1 MRGKWITL
9 LKIGVTVVGL
19 VVVVTKFD
27 LGVMG
32 ETLAQARLGWV
43 LLAFVLVI
51 VSLVVRAFRWWLLLR
66 GLGASIGLW
75 RLVELYFVGNF
86 YNAFLPS
93 GFGGDV
99 VRVVE
104 VSQDVEAGVA
114 AGTVLVD
121 RLTGLLVL
129 FVLALLAL
137 PFRPA
142 NFPPTL
148 LWPIVG
154 LCVVG
159 LAAGGVIL
167 QGDLALTVV
176 GWLPLWLEGRVMG
189 FVRPMLTAVRQCGR
203 QAIGQALAV
212 SAFFTLFMVGW
223 WFAAAKALGFIIP
236 LSYLLLVIPILSISL
251 LVPSIGG
258 LGVRETLAPLLFA
271 GVNLSPAQAASM
283 ALVVFAVERLSGLLG
298 APIYIASL
306 LRRRQGQ

>member
-1 MRGKWITL
+1 MHGKWTTG
-9 LKIGVTVVGL
+9 LKMGVTVIGL
-19 VVVVTKFD
+19 WVVLTTFD
-27 LGVMG
+27 LQLMSR
-32 ETLAQARLGWV
+32 TLGQARLEWV
-43 LLAFVLVI
+43 GVAFLLVI
-51 VSLVVRAFRWWLLLR
+51 GSLVVRAYRWWLLLR
-66 GLGASIGLW
+66 GLGAAIRLR
-75 RLVELYFVGNF
+75 RLVALYFVGNF

-104 VSQDVEAGVA
+104 VSQEVEAGVA

-129 FVLALLAL
+129 FVLALLSL

-142 NFPPTL
+142 DFPPTL

-159 LAAGGVIL
+159 LVAGGVIL

-176 GWLPLWLEGRVMG
+176 GWLPSWLEGRVMG
-189 FVRPMLTAVRQCGR
+189 FLRPMLTAVRQCGH

-212 SAFFTLFMVGW
+212 SAFFTLLMIGW
-223 WFAAAKALGFIIP
+223 WFAAAKALNFTVPI
-236 LSYLLLVIPILSISL
+236 SYLLLIIPILSIAL

-271 GVNLSPAQAASM
+271 GVNLLPAQAAAI
-283 ALVVFAVERLSGLLG
+283 ALVVFFVERLSGLLG
-298 APIYIASL
+298 APIYIAAL
-306 LRRRQGQ
+306 LRKS